1 MKKMGE
7 HTRQGPEE
15 RTRELKKFAD
25 SLVKPEIKE
34 ELDAWNLAFSKDLIK
49 FRARILETGKV
60 QNNSFYSRYV
70 LFLQR
75 PFWVREAARPATSWR
90 MQIGAVP
97 SENGTPS
104 RWGIV
109 RSGR

>member
-25 SLVKPEIKE
+25 SLAKADIKE

-49 FRARILETGKV
+49 FRARILETGKI
-60 QNNSFYSRYV
+60 N
-70 LFLQR
+70 
-75 PFWVREAARPATSWR
+75 
-90 MQIGAVP
+90 
-97 SENGTPS
+97 
-104 RWGIV
+104 
-109 RSGR
+109 